1 MKFFFAFVFIS
12 LLLFST
18 FVTAQN
24 QQKLD
29 SLLKVYKYQPQDSLK
44 VKTAYAIYDL
54 YADENPRLALQYS
67 LEGLTISKRIG
78 YRKGIAESFNHQGR
92 RFLFARK
99 IDSSRYY
106 FEKSISI
113 YNSINRKHEA
123 GLVTYNL
130 IQLLYVS
137 ARYDEALQSISETLK
152 EYAQPVD
159 SIILMKLHLIS
170 SKVYMRK
177 TQYNKGFQSALNALG
192 IAEKLKLENEKIKA
206 KASLANLYH
215 YTNNKEKSLAIKKEL
230 LEIHRKNNNKRKIG
244 LTLNDLGNSN
254 YGIKNYDVALEYLN
268 ESLTYSKEVKNQGL
282 IGITLFNIGKTHVK
296 KGSVEKGINYLKKS
310 INHSRYISHNPLSES
325 WALKRL
331 GSVYTEALN
340 MPEKAL
346 PYLDRAIVLAD
357 SVGNKDDL
365 YQSYRDRS
373 AAYAALGDFK
383 KALNDHEH
391 YKAINDS
398 VYNIKKSKEV
408 DRLKAEFETKEK
420 EQQIAL
426 QENEIGLLEEKEK
439 VNKLQKSLLGGG
451 LLLATGLIGIGFYGF
466 RQKIKRTKLEKE
478 KVDAQLTFKKK
489 ELTTHALHL
498 AKKNEVLESLK
509 FKAEEFKKSE
519 DIQQGYQQ
527 LIRTIDF
534 DLKDDNN
541 WENFSKYFQEVHTN
555 FNSNV
560 KQQFPNVTANELR
573 LMALLKMN
581 LSSKEIANILNI
593 SQEGI
598 KKARY
603 RLRKKLEISTE
614 DSLQD
619 LVLSL

>member
-18 FVTAQN
+18 FIPAQN
-24 QQKLD
+24 QHKLD

-78 YRKGIAESFNHQGR
+78 YSEGIAESFNHQGR

-177 TQYNKGFQSALNALG
+177 TQYDKGFQSALNALD
-192 IAEKLKLENEKIKA
+192 IAEGLGLENEKIKA

-310 INHSRYISHNPLSES
+310 IHHSRYISHNPLSES

-383 KALNDHEH
+383 KALNDHEN

-420 EQQIAL
+420 EQQIVL